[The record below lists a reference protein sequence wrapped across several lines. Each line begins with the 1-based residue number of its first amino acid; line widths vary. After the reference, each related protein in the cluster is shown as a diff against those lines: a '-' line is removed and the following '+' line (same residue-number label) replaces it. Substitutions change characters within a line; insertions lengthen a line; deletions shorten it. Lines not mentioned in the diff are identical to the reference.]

1 MTTELLAAGQDERAA
16 IASAL
21 TTLGGGP
28 AAERIAHVATH
39 AFGPIRKVERF
50 RLPNGLELL
59 AMRDGAA
66 PVATV
71 ETWVRVGSRFEKE
84 GKTGI
89 SHLFEHLM
97 FGATKN
103 RAHGQFDKLLE
114 EAGAET
120 NAATFLDW
128 THYHDACPKDAVGL
142 ALELEADRLQNL
154 VLGPEQVK
162 SEKEVVANERRE
174 RVDDDVEGAISE
186 LLWASSFEAHGYRI
200 PTIGSMDDIQGF
212 TPEDC
217 EAFYGTYYAPNN
229 ATLVVVGDFEWSALL
244 GDVQRLYGPMPA
256 SEIPVE
262 DVRPEPP
269 QRAERRLEI
278 EKPTAT
284 EKLALAWK
292 APALGDADHAPL
304 AVLVEILFGGAP
316 SRVHRA
322 LVRRAEI
329 ALDVRAWLGTFRDPS
344 LVDAFLVAREGVTC
358 ESLLEALDAIVD
370 EVRATPPAASEL
382 SRAQARLELEG
393 LQGLESAAGKAE
405 SIGFNDVVLGDPG
418 AVFTR
423 LDAIRRVTRSD
434 LLRVARRWL
443 LPENR
448 TLVLVRAG
456 GEDEDDLD
464 DDDGVDDEDDGEGE
478 DA

>member
-1 MTTELLAAGQDERAA
+1 MTTEMVHGDERAA

-21 TTLGGGP
+21 TSLAKEP
-28 AAERIAHVATH
+28 EAMRIAHVGTH
-39 AFGPIRKVERF
+39 AFGPVRKVERF

-59 AMRDGAA
+59 AMRDTIA

-71 ETWVRVGSRFEKE
+71 ETWVRVGSRFEKD

-154 VLGPEQVK
+154 VLGPDQVK

-186 LLWASSFEAHGYRI
+186 LLWSSSFDEHGYRI
-200 PTIGSMDDIQGF
+200 PTIGSMEDILSF

-229 ATLVVVGDFEWSALL
+229 ATLVVVGDFEWTSLL
-244 GDVQRLYGPMPA
+244 GDVQRLYGPMPP
-256 SEIPVE
+256 SDIPVE

-269 QRAERRLEI
+269 QLAERRVEI

-304 AVLVEILFGGAP
+304 SVLCEILFGGAP

-344 LVDAFLVAREGVTC
+344 LIDAFVVAREGVTC
-358 ESLLEALDAIVD
+358 EQLLEALDAIVD
-370 EVRATPPAASEL
+370 DVRREPPAASEL
-382 SRAQARLELEG
+382 ARAQARLELEG

-423 LDAIRRVTRSD
+423 LEAIRRVTRSD

-443 LPENR
+443 LPQYR
-448 TLVLVRAG
+448 TMVLVRAG
-456 GEDEDDLD
+456 GEDDLD
-464 DDDGVDDEDDGEGE
+464 DEEDDDDEGDESDDEGG
-478 DA
+478 AS

>member
-1 MTTELLAAGQDERAA
+1 MTESVSQDEHAA
-16 IASAL
+16 IGAAL
-21 TTLGGGP
+21 SQIGAAP
-28 AAERIAHVATH
+28 AEMRIAHVSSH
-39 AFGPIRKVERF
+39 AFGPVRRVERF

-59 AMRDGAA
+59 AMRDAVA

-71 ETWVRVGSRFEKE
+71 ETWVRVGSRFERE

-89 SHLFEHLM
+89 CHLFEHLM

-128 THYHDACPKDAVGL
+128 THYHDAVPRDAVTL

-154 VLGPEQVK
+154 VLGPDQVK

-186 LLWASSFEAHGYRI
+186 LLWSASFDKHGYRI
-200 PTIGSMDDIQGF
+200 PTIGSMEDIQGF

-229 ATLVVVGDFEWSALL
+229 ATLVVVGDFEWAALL

-262 DVRPEPP
+262 DVQPEPP
-269 QRAERRLEI
+269 QLVERRIEI

-284 EKLALAWK
+284 EKLAIAWK
-292 APALGDADHAPL
+292 APALGDVDHAPL

-329 ALDVRAWLGTFRDPS
+329 ALDVRAWVGTFRDPS
-344 LVDAFLVAREGVTC
+344 LIDGFVTAREGVTC
-358 ESLLEALDAIVD
+358 EALLEALDAIID
-370 EVRATPPAASEL
+370 DVRREAPTAAEL

-393 LQGLESAAGKAE
+393 LQGMESASGKAE
-405 SIGFNDVVLGDPG
+405 AIGFNEVVLGDPG
-418 AVFTR
+418 AVFSR
-423 LDAIRRVTRSD
+423 LDAVRRVTRSD

-443 LPENR
+443 QPQTR
-448 TLVLVRAG
+448 TIVLVRAG
-456 GEDEDDLD
+456 EEADEDDLNDEGEEDVDQD
-464 DDDGVDDEDDGEGE
+464 DLDDEADS
-478 DA
+478 